1 MHKELKNTCGK
12 SGGFKDDALNTLFRV
27 NSLEKFSFSSEV
39 LKIYII
45 FYPQSEL
52 ATFKLS
58 FLLWTVI
65 SLQPVGISF

>member
-1 MHKELKNTCGK
+1 MTHLIH
-12 SGGFKDDALNTLFRV
+12 FF
-27 NSLEKFSFSSEV
+27 EKIRLRNFFFSSEV

-45 FYPQSEL
+45 FCPQSEL
-52 ATFKLS
+52 ATFKQS